1 MRSFLYLVKR
11 NMMVYYRDKGN
22 LFFSFLSML
31 VILGLM
37 LVFLG
42 DMNVTEITDL
52 LDRFGGTGTKGEK
65 FDHASNLVVNWVVA
79 GIIVVNCITIANA
92 VTGIMIADEEE
103 HKLAAFM
110 ITPMN
115 RFAQILSYTTAAG
128 IMSML
133 FCSITLFAAE
143 GFIWMQGGSFIT
155 IQDHIVFFG
164 YLLVVVFFSVSLVFF
179 LAQFVH
185 SKSAYS
191 GLSTVVGTLVG
202 FLAAIYVPYGSLPE
216 AAGNILKHTPLFA
229 ASSLFRDLFTKDIV
243 KQTFDGVHND
253 VILEY
258 REFMGIVIVNNDVV
272 TTHMQQILFLLISGI
287 ILLIFS
293 FFMMQ
298 KRELKDR

>member
-1 MRSFLYLVKR
+1 M
-11 NMMVYYRDKGN
+11 
-22 LFFSFLSML
+22 
-31 VILGLM
+31 
-37 LVFLG
+37 
-42 DMNVTEITDL
+42 
-52 LDRFGGTGTKGEK
+52 
-65 FDHASNLVVNWVVA
+65 
-79 GIIVVNCITIANA
+79 
-92 VTGIMIADEEE
+92 
-103 HKLAAFM
+103 
-110 ITPMN
+110 
-115 RFAQILSYTTAAG
+115 
-128 IMSML
+128 
-133 FCSITLFAAE
+133 
-143 GFIWMQGGSFIT
+143 
-155 IQDHIVFFG
+155 
-164 YLLVVVFFSVSLVFF
+164 
-179 LAQFVH
+179 
-185 SKSAYS
+185 
-191 GLSTVVGTLVG
+191 VGTLVG